1 MGCSDELESLLVAK
15 GRLVEAMRTGK
26 SITELETRGRRVKFT
41 DPLKQLDALNSEIDR
56 INSARSRRRSGPAR
70 NRVRLMKG

>member
-26 SITELETRGRRVKFT
+26 SITELEIRGRRVKFT